1 MVAHGGT
8 GINAGHYIA
17 SVRGRDPS
25 EFMCISDHIREGF
38 SLQEILAN
46 PQRPT
51 VRRVKKLART
61 YEVYMLMYERDD
73 SGRSM
78 PTAQGKMSRELR
90 NLGLV

>member
-1 MVAHGGT
+1 VAHGGT

-17 SVRGRDPS
+17 SVRGRDPT
-25 EFMCISDHIREGF
+25 EFVCISDEVREDF
-38 SLQEILAN
+38 SLQEFMAN

-51 VRRVKKLART
+51 DEDIGE
-61 YEVYMLMYERDD
+61 YPEGYQVYMLMYERDD
-73 SGRSM
+73 RGRSM